1 MAQDN
6 THDEHDQKVEMLSL
20 MISQTA
26 MFKQQSNMIS
36 MQISKWNKNKD
47 SYISQHGEN
56 VYNVNIVSLLQLLI
70 TNVQQ
75 AMDNTNYAAN
85 E

>member
-1 MAQDN
+1 MLHWQNKFFSPELGNLGLGPPNNTQWAASRQGTGESRAMAQDN

-36 MQISKWNKNKD
+36 M
-47 SYISQHGEN
+47 
-56 VYNVNIVSLLQLLI
+56 
-70 TNVQQ
+70 
-75 AMDNTNYAAN
+75 
-85 E
+85 